1 MLDPQE
7 NPIEYLRQRI
17 ADDPATF
24 TRHFFARLFA
34 IRPDLRELYP
44 ASMTHQRASF
54 HKMINHIL
62 SVVPQPAGHEELIEV
77 LGQLGRDHRKFDV
90 LPEYYPLAG
99 QVIVDEFAELL
110 GDAWTPSTAATIT
123 EAFNLAA
130 GVMRG
135 AAEYVEGPA
144 VWTARVEQKF
154 RVSRGVAVIRLVA
167 NAPLPQKAG
176 QYLEVQ
182 IPQWRRV
189 WRNLSPSIPPNPQ
202 GELEFHVR
210 SVEGGTFSKS
220 VILETQVG
228 DVWALA
234 QAHGTM
240 QVKYDGS
247 EVLMIAGGTGL
258 APLRAILTDMSR
270 RVDAP
275 RTTLYYGTKYPGEL
289 YELGV
294 LRRMVAQNPWLRV
307 IVTSEEK
314 EDPWWLNASALPQD
328 STIEHRYGKAI
339 DAALDDGRWAM
350 HQVLIAGS
358 PEMVQ
363 NTRRQLLIAGVPSS
377 SIQHDPV

>member
-1 MLDPQE
+1 MSNPE
-7 NPIEYLRQRI
+7 GNPIEYLRQRI

-62 SVVPQPAGHEELIEV
+62 AVVPQPAGHADLIEV

-90 LPEYYPLAG
+90 LPEYYPLAAK
-99 QVIVDEFAELL
+99 VVVDEFADIL
-110 GDAWTPSTAATIT
+110 GEAWTPDTAASIT
-123 EAFNLAA
+123 EAVNLAT

-135 AAEYVEGPA
+135 AAEYVDGPA
-144 VWTARVEQKF
+144 VWTARVEEKF
-154 RVSRGVAVIRLVA
+154 RVSRGVAVIRLLA
-167 NAPLPQKAG
+167 DSPLPHKSG

-189 WRNLSPSIPPNPQ
+189 WRNFSPAIPPNAQ
-202 GELEFHVR
+202 GELEFHIR
-210 SVEGGTFSKS
+210 SVEGGTVSKS
-220 VILETQVG
+220 IILETRVG

-234 QAHGTM
+234 QAHGTL
-240 QVKYDGS
+240 QVEYNGP

-275 RTTLYYGTKYPGEL
+275 RTTLYYGTRYPGEL

-294 LRRMVAQNPWLRV
+294 LRRMVATNPWLRV
-307 IVTSEEK
+307 VVASEEK
-314 EDPWWLNASALPQD
+314 DDPWWLNASALPQD
-328 STIEHRYGKAI
+328 STIEHRYGTAVEV
-339 DAALDDGRWAM
+339 ALADGRWTE
-350 HQVLIAGS
+350 HQVLVAGS
-358 PEMVQ
+358 PDMVQ
-363 NTRRQLLIAGVPSS
+363 NTRRQLLIAGVRAS

>member
-1 MLDPQE
+1 MSDPE
-7 NPIEYLRQRI
+7 GNPIEYLRQRI

-62 SVVPQPAGHEELIEV
+62 AVVPQPAGHADLIEV

-90 LPEYYPLAG
+90 LPEYYPLAAK
-99 QVIVDEFAELL
+99 VVVDEFAEIL
-110 GDAWTPSTAATIT
+110 GEAWTPDTAASIT
-123 EAFNLAA
+123 EAVNLAT

-144 VWTARVEQKF
+144 VWTARVEEKF
-154 RVSRGVAVIRLVA
+154 RVSRGVSVIRLVA
-167 NAPLPQKAG
+167 DSPLPHKSG

-189 WRNLSPSIPPNPQ
+189 WRNFSPAIPPNPQ
-202 GELEFHVR
+202 GELEFHIR
-210 SVEGGTFSKS
+210 SVEGGTVSKS
-220 VILETQVG
+220 IILETRVG

-234 QAHGTM
+234 QAHGTLH
-240 QVKYDGS
+240 VEYGGP

-294 LRRMVAQNPWLRV
+294 LRRMVATNPWLRV
-307 IVTSEEK
+307 VVASEEK
-314 EDPWWLNASALPQD
+314 DDPWWLNASALPQD
-328 STIEHRYGKAI
+328 STIEHRYGTAVEV
-339 DAALDDGRWAM
+339 ALADGRWTE
-350 HQVLIAGS
+350 HQVLVAGS
-358 PEMVQ
+358 PDMVQ
-363 NTRRQLLIAGVPSS
+363 NTRRQLLIAGVRAS
-377 SIQHDPV
+377 SIQHDP

>member
-1 MLDPQE
+1 MLAPQD

-62 SVVPQPAGHEELIEV
+62 SVVPQPAGHAELVEV

-90 LPEYYPLAG
+90 RPEYYPLAAK
-99 QVIVDEFAELL
+99 VVVDEFADIL
-110 GDAWTPSTAATIT
+110 GDAWTPDTALSIT
-123 EAFNLAA
+123 EAVNLAT

-135 AAEYVEGPA
+135 AAEYVEEPA
-144 VWTARVEQKF
+144 VWTARVEEKF
-154 RVSRGVAVIRLVA
+154 RVSRGVAVVRLVTDS
-167 NAPLPQKAG
+167 PLPQKAG

-189 WRNLSPSIPPNPQ
+189 WRNYSSAIPPNAQ
-202 GELEFHVR
+202 GELEFHIRGVD
-210 SVEGGTFSKS
+210 GGTVSKS
-220 VILETQVG
+220 IVLETRIG

-258 APLRAILTDMSR
+258 APLRAILSDMSR

-294 LRRMVAQNPWLRV
+294 LRRMVSMNPWLRV
-307 IVTSEEK
+307 VVTSEEK
-314 EDPWWLNASALPQD
+314 DDPWWLNASALPQD
-328 STIEHRYGKAI
+328 TVIEHRYGTAVEV
-339 DAALDDGRWAM
+339 ALDDGQWAA

-358 PEMVQ
+358 PQMIQ
-363 NTRRQLLIAGVPSS
+363 NTRRQLLISGVRASA
-377 SIQHDPV
+377 IQHDPV